1 MSSSFVNYFHLGHAY
16 EVRSDI
22 GMEFRDTLLG
32 VSYFT
37 IRNRDEIEEELIKT
51 ANTMYH
57 DYEDSE
63 GIEDLNQV
71 QEHFSSSEIEQ
82 MVVEIPDVYI
92 DDVEFFSSGDADH
105 RIDDW
110 IRDNN
115 IIQIITDTIKTLRD

>member
-22 GMEFRDTLLG
+22 GYELRDTLLG

-57 DYEDSE
+57 DYEDTE
-63 GIEDLNQV
+63 GIENLNQV

-82 MVVEIPDVYI
+82 MITEIPDVYI
-92 DDVEFFSSGDADH
+92 DDVEFFSSGDVDDKIA
-105 RIDDW
+105 DW

-115 IIQIITDTIKTLRD
+115 IIQIVTDTIKTLID